1 MNNATYIGKH
11 PSRVCEYLESQESHD
26 RTTIYPH
33 CTCGMKKC
41 KEFEGYC
48 PIRDDRD

>member
-1 MNNATYIGKH
+1 MNNATYIGHH
-11 PSRVCEYLESQESHD
+11 PSRTCKYLESKESHD

-33 CTCGMKKC
+33 CACGMKKC